1 MVSAV
6 LLQRGYRVITASSAE
21 QAVQH
26 AIALTQRPDAIL
38 LDLLM
43 AGMSGWETAA
53 VLERHGD
60 TCDMPVR
67 ATA

>member
-6 LLQRGYRVITASSAE
+6 LLQRGSGEQGE

-26 AIALTQRPDAIL
+26 AIAQRPDAIL

-43 AGMSGWETAA
+43 AGTSGWETAA
-53 VLERHGD
+53 ALKRHGD

>member
-1 MVSAV
+1 M
-6 LLQRGYRVITASSAE
+6 LLQRGYRVITASSGE
-21 QAVQH
+21 QAVQQ
-26 AIALTQRPDAIL
+26 AIAQRPDAIL

-43 AGMSGWETAA
+43 AGMNGWETAA
-53 VLERHGD
+53 VLKRHGD

>member
-1 MVSAV
+1 
-6 LLQRGYRVITASSAE
+6 
-21 QAVQH
+21 VQH

-53 VLERHGD
+53 VLKRHGD

-67 ATA
+67 ATACVRRHRDCSRRRAVGVTWLQ